1 MIKKTRHLIV
11 LSLLFCSFTTS
22 AFTQTKPKPGL
33 KPPVLFSYWGNIK
46 GGNMPLEKVLELV
59 DSSVW
64 VISDKKERM
73 AISRFFLLY
82 KSLDNFE
89 DEKTGKLTQRF
100 NTNGV
105 NIRNDHSLPE
115 NWRKMLY
122 ENIKRGDE
130 ILITEIYVRDK
141 KGDFFLAPD
150 IIIAIK

>member
-1 MIKKTRHLIV
+1 
-11 LSLLFCSFTTS
+11 
-22 AFTQTKPKPGL
+22 
-33 KPPVLFSYWGNIK
+33 
-46 GGNMPLEKVLELV
+46 
-59 DSSVW
+59 
-64 VISDKKERM
+64 
-73 AISRFFLLY
+73 LY

-122 ENIKRGDE
+122 ENMKRGDE